1 MGNSSFYKRKKV
13 IQHFECFDDF
23 DTFFDAN
30 REIIIKSHTDE
41 SIDFY
46 QFLSENA
53 DKKISKNQ
61 LLEAQ
66 TDLQNKTLLEQIPEL
81 ATKYNL
87 YILSNTTKD
96 LIPFFLKK
104 YDIEKYFTWVVESSK
119 IWYQKPHNEIYEHI
133 LKEYKIIPEKS
144 IFFDDKQTFVDKAKN
159 MGIHGILYD
168 DFEMNIEKAVEN
180 LEKSL
185 KFDKWNEE
193 KQRIDKKDST
203 VFFKERD
210 IFFLKAGKNIGF
222 EQNGKW
228 EKFARPFIVIKKFNN
243 NIFWGIPL
251 STKEKKWKYYHSFL
265 LKNTKQTAILS
276 QFKIIDSKRLLDKI
290 GMIDKEN
297 FDIIKQKI
305 KNLL

>member
-1 MGNSSFYKRKKV
+1 MIQKKLIRDNIPEIAKKNWDILKTFVANEEEYKNYL
-13 IQHFECFDDF
+13 FE
-23 DTFFDAN
+23 
-30 REIIIKSHTDE
+30 K
-41 SIDFY
+41 
-46 QFLSENA
+46 
-53 DKKISKNQ
+53 
-61 LLEAQ
+61 LLEEAQ
-66 TDLQNKTLLEQIPEL
+66 EVVEKKNNSEKLKSEIWDLLEVLDTIYKLQWLDIQE
-81 ATKYNL
+81 
-87 YILSNTTKD
+87 ILQMKQEKWEKNGRFEKR
-96 LIPFFLKK
+96 LIL
-104 YDIEKYFTWVVESSK
+104 
-119 IWYQKPHNEIYEHI
+119 
-133 LKEYKIIPEKS
+133 
-144 IFFDDKQTFVDKAKN
+144 
-159 MGIHGILYD
+159 
-168 DFEMNIEKAVEN
+168 NIEKTVEN

-193 KQRIDKKDST
+193 KQRTDKKNST